1 MLGEPKR
8 RFSTGFSALHE
19 NLLCIFALLC
29 LYVLHVFREQVV
41 SLLRIA
47 ESAQA
52 ATTISTRVLDSG
64 IRKKQFAV
72 QVWHFCFGLIL
83 FSISFLCAPQRCL
96 MFRFFH
102 RYEDVSVES
111 TVRKQLHLMQAI
123 TYFIIIRVDVFC
135 YGELLI
141 LDKVALVK

>member
-1 MLGEPKR
+1 
-8 RFSTGFSALHE
+8 
-19 NLLCIFALLC
+19 
-29 LYVLHVFREQVV
+29 
-41 SLLRIA
+41 
-47 ESAQA
+47 
-52 ATTISTRVLDSG
+52 
-64 IRKKQFAV
+64 
-72 QVWHFCFGLIL
+72 
-83 FSISFLCAPQRCL
+83 

-141 LDKVALVK
+141 LDKVALVKQIIRQFPFSRVVNTALLSY